1 MLFDTATDGVNAWRG
16 RCLDAF
22 ARAEAAIT
30 ECLVT
35 LSGAASEQTVR
46 MPHLVGQRREALGQ
60 ALAAIG
66 NQGRDVLKAQSALTA
81 LRDHDQLRTMLCHGV
96 GSISLDRNGRWT
108 VVLRV
113 TALRSLRVVRD
124 MLTLTEREA
133 ADRRDEVVRVSKIL
147 CAQLE
152 QVRTRAS

>member
-1 MLFDTATDGVNAWRG
+1 MNAWRG

-30 ECLVT
+30 VCLIF
-35 LSGAASEQTVR
+35 LSAAETEHTVR
-46 MPHLVGQRREALGQ
+46 LPHLVGQRREALGH
-60 ALAAIG
+60 ALAAMG
-66 NQGRDVLKAQSALTA
+66 TQGQDVLKAQSALTA

-96 GSISLDRNGRWT
+96 GSMSLDRNGRWT
-108 VVLRV
+108 VVLRLTV
-113 TALRSLRVVRD
+113 LRSRRTVRE

-133 ADRRDEVVRVSKIL
+133 ADRRDELVRASKML